1 MSNKSVKKKIL
12 NSAAELF
19 YNDGIA
25 NTGINAI
32 TEKAGVAKM
41 SLYNNFSTKSELIT
55 SYIYQRHQ
63 EWLGLYNKRYIKTN
77 TPIDAILAVFD
88 AYQDHAEF
96 AYEKGFRGCGLL
108 NAAAE
113 FSANSPER
121 LAVKMHKDEVEEII
135 ATHLSKIIT
144 NQNKIKELAL
154 MLSFLLEGAIVR
166 AGLEGSSHKI
176 LLAKNITLN
185 ILEQDINQ

>member
-1 MSNKSVKKKIL
+1 MNNNSVKQKIL

-19 YNDGIA
+19 YNDGIIS
-25 NTGINAI
+25 TGINAI

-63 EWLGLYNKRYIKTN
+63 EWLELYKKRLVKTN
-77 TPIDAILAVFD
+77 TPVGAILAVFD

-113 FSANSPER
+113 FATHSPPR

-144 NQNKIKELAL
+144 QPNKIKELAL
-154 MLSFLLEGAIVR
+154 MLSFLLEGSIVR
-166 AGLEGSSHKI
+166 AGLEGSSDKI
-176 LLAKNITLN
+176 HLAKNIAHN
-185 ILEQDINQ
+185 ILEKGINQ